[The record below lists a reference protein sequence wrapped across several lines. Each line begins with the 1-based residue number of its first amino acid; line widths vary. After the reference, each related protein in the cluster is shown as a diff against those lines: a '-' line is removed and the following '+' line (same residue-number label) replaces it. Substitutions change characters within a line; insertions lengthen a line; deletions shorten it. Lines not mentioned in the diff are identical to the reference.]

1 MGTNEST
8 ALMPV
13 CMGSLTEIRGII
25 PGAFTPTLALM
36 ETYTITP
43 ITSKTRPKKN

>member
-8 ALMPV
+8 ALIPV
-13 CMGSLTEIRGII
+13 CMGSLTDIRGII

-36 ETYTITP
+36 DTYEITLFTSNTI
-43 ITSKTRPKKN
+43 